1 MTTPPPSTLKGADDT
16 PAQAPRFGL
25 IDGNT
30 FYVSCERVFDPTLR
44 GKPTVVLGNG
54 DGCCIAISPEAKAL
68 GLKIG
73 TPIFQVPKDIR
84 DQVRVKSAQFELYGD
99 ISARIVEVLRDMF
112 PRVEVYSIDENF
124 VDVEGIRDPE
134 ALCLEARERILR
146 WVGIPCCAGLGST
159 RTLAKAGNK
168 LAKTASKR
176 AVNAGRLAVFNATPQ
191 NIDAL
196 AVEDVWGVGPR
207 FAARLN
213 AEGVRTAAQLAA
225 LPAEH
230 VRARYGVV
238 LARTQQELR
247 GVACADLELEEPD
260 RKQQVVSRMFGRD
273 VADPW
278 EALSTF
284 ATVACEKMRKR
295 GLAAGAL
302 WVWLD
307 GNPHRGNG
315 FHVSRTVPFP
325 YPTIDTGE
333 VLQAV
338 RFLMKSMMDHADRG
352 RRPSEKGMTLYKR
365 GGVGLTDLVRQDQR
379 HADLF
384 FGPDERR
391 ERGMEVLDKIN
402 ARWGRGTVGMGS
414 TGWRVGGARP
424 GERRVGGR
432 DAQWRPTLKALSPA
446 YTTRWDD
453 LLRVR

>member
-1 MTTPPPSTLKGADDT
+1 MTTTPSTLKGADDT
-16 PAQAPRFGL
+16 PARAPRFGL

-44 GKPTVVLGNG
+44 GQPTVVLGNG

-84 DQVRVKSAQFELYGD
+84 DQVKVKSAQFELYGD

-124 VDVEGIRDPE
+124 VDVEGIRNPE

-146 WVGIPCCAGLGST
+146 WIGIPCCAGLGST

-176 AVNAGRLAVFNATPQ
+176 AVNAGALSVFHATPQ

-207 FAARLN
+207 FAARLA
-213 AEGVRTAAQLAA
+213 AEGVMTAADLAA
-225 LPAEH
+225 LPADH

-238 LARTQQELR
+238 LARTHLELR

-260 RKQQVVSRMFGRD
+260 RQQQVVSRMFGRD
-273 VADPW
+273 VPDPW
-278 EALSTF
+278 DALSTF

-315 FHVSRTVPFP
+315 FHVSRAVPFP
-325 YPTIDTGE
+325 FPTVDTGE

-338 RFLMKSMMDHADRG
+338 RFLAKSMMKPG
-352 RRPSEKGMTLYKR
+352 VLYKR

-391 ERGMEVLDKIN
+391 EKGMAVLDQIN
-402 ARWGRGTVGMGS
+402 ARWGRGTAGIGT

-424 GERRVGGR
+424 GERRVGSR
-432 DAQWRPTLKALSPA
+432 DAQWRPLLKTLSPA

>member
-1 MTTPPPSTLKGADDT
+1 MSNQP
-16 PAQAPRFGL
+16 PRFAL

-30 FYVSCERVFDPTLR
+30 FYVSCERVFDPRLR
-44 GKPTVVLGNG
+44 GQPTVVLGNG
-54 DGCCIAISPEAKAL
+54 DGCAISVDPLAKQL
-68 GLKIG
+68 GIRVG
-73 TPIFQVPKDIR
+73 TPMFQVPKEIR
-84 DQVRVKSAQFELYGD
+84 DQVQVKSAQFELYGD

-134 ALCLEARERILR
+134 TLCLEARERILR

-176 AVNAGRLAVFNATPQ
+176 AVNAGRLAVFHATPQ

-213 AEGVRTAAQLAA
+213 AEGVTTAAQLAA

-273 VADPW
+273 VPDPW

-315 FHVSRTVPFP
+315 FHVSRAVPFP

-338 RFLMKSMMDHADRG
+338 RFLARSMMKPGA
-352 RRPSEKGMTLYKR
+352 LYKR

-391 ERGMEVLDKIN
+391 ERGMAVLDQIN
-402 ARWGRGTVGMGS
+402 AKWGRGTVGMGT

-424 GERRVGGR
+424 GERRVGSR
-432 DAQWRPTLKALSPA
+432 DAQWRPTLKTLSPA